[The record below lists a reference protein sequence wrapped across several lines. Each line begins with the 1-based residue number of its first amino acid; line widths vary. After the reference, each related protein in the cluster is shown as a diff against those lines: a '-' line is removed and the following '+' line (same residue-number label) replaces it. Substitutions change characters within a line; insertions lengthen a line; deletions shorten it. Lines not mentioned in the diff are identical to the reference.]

1 MQHTTTHTRIS
12 RVSALT
18 AAFLLVLALAVSP
31 AGRAESKLQIMT
43 ATTDLASLA
52 QEVGGDKVDVES
64 IARGYQDPHFVEA
77 KPSFLLKLRRAD
89 LLIVVGL
96 ELEIGWLPP
105 LITQST
111 NPKIQV
117 AAPGYF
123 DASRFAKILEIP
135 SGQVT
140 RAEGDVHPLGNPH
153 YWLDPE
159 NGLRIAKGIADK
171 LSEMHPGDAAYFSQR
186 YSDFEKHL
194 KEADQKWL
202 AQMAPYNGRKI
213 VTYHRSWPNF
223 AEHFHLNV
231 VGYVEPRPGIPPSP
245 QHTVELM
252 QQMKRDNIKVIVVE
266 PYFDLKTPNA
276 IARETGGQVLVLP
289 PSVGGE
295 KEIKDYFSLF
305 DYDIAKLKQALD
317 TTK

>member
-1 MQHTTTHTRIS
+1 MRYANWGM
-12 RVSALT
+12 RLT
-18 AAFLLVLALAVSP
+18 AIVAAVVLLCTLCAPSSRA
-31 AGRAESKLQIMT
+31 AGKLQIMT
-43 ATTDLASLA
+43 ATTDLAALA

-77 KPSFLLKLRRAD
+77 KPSFLLKLRKAD

-105 LITQST
+105 LVTQST

-117 AAPGYF
+117 GAPGYF

-135 SGQVT
+135 TGQVT

-153 YWLDPE
+153 YWLDPD
-159 NGLRIAKGIADK
+159 NGLRIAKGIQDK
-171 LSEMHPGDAAYFSQR
+171 LSEMRPNDASYFAERYASFEQR
-186 YSDFEKHL
+186 IKQADEKWRAEM
-194 KEADQKWL
+194 K
-202 AQMAPYNGRKI
+202 PYAGRKI

-223 AEHFHLNV
+223 AEHFNLNV

-245 QHTVELM
+245 QHTVELIRM
-252 QQMKRDNIKVIVVE
+252 MKQDGVKVIAVE

-276 IARETGGQVLVLP
+276 VARETGGQVVVLM
-289 PSVGGE
+289 PSVGGD
-295 KEIKDYFSLF
+295 KEITDYFKLF
-305 DYDIAKLKQALD
+305 DYDIAKLKQAFD
-317 TTK
+317 ATK

>member
-1 MQHTTTHTRIS
+1 MHAPRFRI
-12 RVSALT
+12 RFIAGLT
-18 AAFLLVLALAVSP
+18 VLAFLLALSGPTP
-31 AGRAESKLQIMT
+31 ARAEDKLRIMT
-43 ATTDLASLA
+43 ATTDLAALA
-52 QEVGGDKVDVES
+52 QEVAGDKADVES

-77 KPSFLLKLRRAD
+77 KPSFLLKLRKAD

-105 LITQST
+105 LINQST

-123 DASRFAKILEIP
+123 DASRFAHILEIP
-135 SGQVT
+135 TGNVT
-140 RAEGDVHPLGNPH
+140 RAEGDVHPQGNPH

-159 NGLRIAKGIADK
+159 NGLRIAKAIADK
-171 LSEMHPGDAAYFSQR
+171 LSEMRPGDAAYFAQR
-186 YSDFEKHL
+186 YVDFEKRL
-194 KEADQKWL
+194 KAADERWQAEMK
-202 AQMAPYNGRKI
+202 PYANRKI

-223 AEHFHLNV
+223 ADHFHLDV

-245 QHTVELM
+245 QHTVQLIG
-252 QQMKRDNIKVIVVE
+252 QMKRDGVKIICVE

-276 IARETGGQVLVLP
+276 IARDTGGQVLVLT

-295 KEIKDYFSLF
+295 KEITDYFKLF
-305 DYDIAKLKQALD
+305 DYDIAKLKQAFES
-317 TTK
+317 TK

>member
-1 MQHTTTHTRIS
+1 MHTR
-12 RVSALT
+12 LG
-18 AAFLLVLALAVSP
+18 AFLSACTLVFALLLPSASH
-31 AGRAESKLQIMT
+31 ADSKLHIMT
-43 ATTDLASLA
+43 ATTDLAALA
-52 QEVGGDKVDVES
+52 EEVGGDRVNVES

-77 KPSFLLKLRRAD
+77 KPSFLLKLRHAD

-105 LITQST
+105 LITQSS

-117 AAPGYF
+117 AAPGYL

-135 SGQVT
+135 TGLVT

-171 LSEMHPGDAAYFSQR
+171 LSEMHPNDAAYFAQR
-186 YSDFEKHL
+186 LSAFEQRL
-194 KEADQKWL
+194 KQADEKWL
-202 AQMAPYNGRKI
+202 AEMKPYAGRKI

-223 AEHFHLNV
+223 AEHFGLNV

-245 QHTVELM
+245 QHTVVLIGM
-252 QQMKRDNIKVIVVE
+252 MKRDGVKVIAVE

-276 IARETGGQVLVLP
+276 VARDTGGQVLVLT

-295 KEIKDYFSLF
+295 KEITDYFKLF
-305 DYDIAKLKQALD
+305 DYDIGKLKQAFD
-317 TTK
+317 ATK

>member
-1 MQHTTTHTRIS
+1 MQQTNSHIRI
-12 RVSALT
+12 T
-18 AAFLLVLALAVSP
+18 AVALALLYALLFP
-31 AGRAESKLQIMT
+31 ASGRAENKLQIMT
-43 ATTDLASLA
+43 ATTDLAALA

-64 IARGYQDPHFVEA
+64 VARGYQDPHFVEA

-117 AAPGYF
+117 GAPGYF

-135 SGQVT
+135 TGQVT

-159 NGLRIAKGIADK
+159 NGLRIARAIQDK
-171 LSEMHPGDAAYFSQR
+171 LSEMRPNDSAYFAERYASFEQR
-186 YSDFEKHL
+186 L
-194 KEADQKWL
+194 KQADQQWL
-202 AQMAPYNGRKI
+202 AQMKPYAGRKI

-223 AEHFHLNV
+223 AEHFGLNV

-245 QHTVELM
+245 QHTVELIGM
-252 QQMKRDNIKVIVVE
+252 MKRDGVKVIVVE
-266 PYFDLKTPNA
+266 PYFDLKTPNSV
-276 IARETGGQVLVLP
+276 ARETGGQVLVLT

-295 KEIKDYFSLF
+295 KEITDYFKLF
-305 DYDIAKLKQALD
+305 DYDIAKLKQAFD
-317 TTK
+317 TTH

>member
-1 MQHTTTHTRIS
+1 MTTRS
-12 RVSALT
+12 SALL
-18 AAFLLVLALAVSP
+18 AACALIFAFISP
-31 AGRAESKLQIMT
+31 PASRADSKLRIMT

-52 QEVGGDKVDVES
+52 QEVGGEKVDVES

-77 KPSFLLKLRRAD
+77 KPSFLLKLRHAD

-105 LITQST
+105 LISQST

-117 AAPGYF
+117 GAPGYF

-135 SGQVT
+135 TGQVT

-159 NGLRIAKGIADK
+159 NGLRIAKGIQNK
-171 LSEMHPGDAAYFSQR
+171 LSEMRPGDAAYFAQR
-186 YSDFEKHL
+186 YDSFEQRL
-194 KEADQKWL
+194 KQADEKWL
-202 AQMAPYNGRKI
+202 AEMKTYAGRKI

-223 AEHFHLNV
+223 AEHFHLDV

-245 QHTVELM
+245 QHTVELIG
-252 QQMKRDNIKVIVVE
+252 QMKRDGVKIIVVE

-276 IARETGGQVLVLP
+276 IARDTGGQVVVLM

-295 KEIKDYFSLF
+295 KEITDYFKLF
-305 DYDIAKLKQALD
+305 DYDIAKLKQAFD

>member
-1 MQHTTTHTRIS
+1 MHTRA
-12 RVSALT
+12 SAL
-18 AAFLLVLALAVSP
+18 LAVCTLVFVLVIPSTS
-31 AGRAESKLQIMT
+31 RADSKLQIMT

-52 QEVGGDKVDVES
+52 QEVGGDSVSVES

-77 KPSFLLKLRRAD
+77 KPSFLLKLRKAD

-105 LITQST
+105 LITQSS

-117 AAPGYF
+117 GAPGYL

-135 SGQVT
+135 TGQVT

-171 LSEMHPGDAAYFSQR
+171 LSEMRPNDAAYFAQR
-186 YSDFEKHL
+186 YADFEQRL
-194 KEADQKWL
+194 KQADQRWL
-202 AQMAPYNGRKI
+202 AQMTTYAGRKI

-223 AEHFHLNV
+223 AEHFGLNV
-231 VGYVEPRPGIPPSP
+231 IGYVEPRPGIPPSP
-245 QHTVELM
+245 QHTVELIG
-252 QQMKRDNIKVIVVE
+252 QMKREGVKVIVVE
-266 PYFDLKTPNA
+266 PYFDLKTPNS
-276 IARETGGQVLVLP
+276 IARETGGQVVVLM

-295 KEIKDYFSLF
+295 KEITDYFKLF
-305 DYDIAKLKQALD
+305 DYDIAKLKQAFD
-317 TTK
+317 TIH

>member
-1 MQHTTTHTRIS
+1 MRHVKLHTRV
-12 RVSALT
+12 RAL
-18 AAFLLVLALAVSP
+18 LLVCTLVFVLVIPSTSAD
-31 AGRAESKLQIMT
+31 SKLQIMT
-43 ATTDLASLA
+43 ATTDLAALA
-52 QEVGGDKVDVES
+52 QEVGGDRVNVES

-77 KPSFLLKLRRAD
+77 KPSFLLKLRKAD

-105 LITQST
+105 LITQSS

-117 AAPGYF
+117 AAPGYL

-135 SGQVT
+135 TGQVT

-171 LSEMHPGDAAYFSQR
+171 LSEMRPNDAAYFEQR
-186 YSDFEKHL
+186 YAAFDQRL
-194 KEADQKWL
+194 KQADQQWL
-202 AQMAPYNGRKI
+202 AQMKPYAGRKI

-223 AEHFHLNV
+223 AEHFGLNV
-231 VGYVEPRPGIPPSP
+231 IGYVEPRPGIPPSP
-245 QHTVELM
+245 QHTVELIA
-252 QQMKRDNIKVIVVE
+252 QMKREGVRVIVVE
-266 PYFDLKTPNA
+266 PYFDLKTPNSV
-276 IARETGGQVLVLP
+276 ARETGGQVVVLM

-295 KEIKDYFSLF
+295 KEITDYFKLF
-305 DYDIAKLKQALD
+305 DYDIAKLKQAFD
-317 TTK
+317 TVH